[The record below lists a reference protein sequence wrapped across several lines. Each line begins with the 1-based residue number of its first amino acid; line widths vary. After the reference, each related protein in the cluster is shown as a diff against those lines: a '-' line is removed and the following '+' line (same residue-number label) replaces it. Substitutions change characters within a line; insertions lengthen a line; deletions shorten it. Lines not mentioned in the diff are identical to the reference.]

1 MPRFVTERQT
11 IKVILFDLGGVLLR
25 LRNPLETFGLAGSET
40 EFKQRWLRS
49 PSVRQFESGAID
61 TEEFARKIVVEAE
74 LPYDWREFIER
85 FDSWPEDLFEQTLNV
100 LQTIPDG
107 YRRALLSNINA
118 LHWGR
123 ENISA
128 PLAGCFDRLFLSYQ
142 TGHVK
147 PDQGAYDQ
155 VVQAYGCQP
164 GEVLFFDDSP
174 GNVAAANDYGMQT
187 VLAIGIG
194 VVEETLRERGILP

>member
-25 LRNPLETFGLAGSET
+25 LRNPLETFGLPGSET